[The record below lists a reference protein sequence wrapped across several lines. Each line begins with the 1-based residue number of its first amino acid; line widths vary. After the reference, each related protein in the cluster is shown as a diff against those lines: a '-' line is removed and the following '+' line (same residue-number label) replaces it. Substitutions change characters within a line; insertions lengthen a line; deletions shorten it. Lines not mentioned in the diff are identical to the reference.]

1 MQIQISILEVKKVSK
16 TTAKGKPYFQL
27 EVAYK
32 ELSDGGKVGAQKLNP
47 FFKTADAHKAL
58 SDAQFGEI
66 FNITKEK
73 GEPNA
78 EGKSFWEWQGA
89 VRAAPGAAPM
99 TAPVTTGGATSAPAA
114 GGASRSG
121 NYESAEE
128 RATRQVLI
136 VKQSSLSAAVAT
148 LAPGA
153 KGALDPAKVKQLAQE
168 YTDFVFGKQ
177 AEPNVLDLPN
187 DLDSDIPY

>member
-32 ELSDGGKVGAQKLNP
+32 ELSDGGKVGSQKLNP

-58 SDAQFGEI
+58 SDAKAGDI

-99 TAPVTTGGATSAPAA
+99 TAPVTTGGATTAPAA
-114 GGASRSG
+114 GGTSRSG
-121 NYESAEE
+121 NYETAEE

-168 YTDFVFGKQ
+168 YTDFVFGKE

-187 DLDSDIPY
+187 NLDSDIPY

>member
-1 MQIQISILEVKKVSK
+1 MQIQISILNIDKISK

-32 ELSDGGKVGAQKLNP
+32 ELSDGGKVGSQKLNP

-58 SDAQFGEI
+58 SDAKAGDI

-89 VRAAPGAAPM
+89 VRAAPGSAPM

-168 YTDFVFGKQ
+168 YTDFVFGKE
-177 AEPNVLDLPN
+177 AEPSVFNMPN
-187 DLDSDIPY
+187 DLDSDVPM

>member
-1 MQIQISILEVKKVSK
+1 MQIQISILNIDKISK

-32 ELSDGGKVGAQKLNP
+32 ELSDGGKVGSQKLNP

-58 SDAQFGEI
+58 SDAKAGDI

-99 TAPVTTGGATSAPAA
+99 TAPVTTGAAASAPAPA
-114 GGASRSG
+114 ARS

-153 KGALDPAKVKQLAQE
+153 KGALDPVKVKQLAQE
-168 YTDFVFGKQ
+168 YTDFVFGKLE
-177 AEPNVLDLPN
+177 EPSVFNMPN
-187 DLDSDIPY
+187 DLDSDVPM